1 MLSLSQHHLLLVN
14 SCKDRGASKICKKD
28 SSTEH
33 RLYDI
38 RVTATDQAGNEGE
51 ANCSVIVYSGILR
64 GWRNEVCGKF
74 AVHARTNIFF
84 AGGLTT
90 IDGGD
95 VGLSPGT
102 SITGRT
108 PQIDNGEVV
117 DNSDDFAASAV
128 TTYAAAMKVRPD
140 GKSMAIEMGGVT
152 FTPGTY
158 RSGSAINIAVGT
170 TVVLDGNFEDDPS
183 FLFQAVTTLITAAG
197 ATITLINGAK
207 AEHVVWVLGT
217 AATLGANS
225 ILEGSILA
233 GTDITFGTGSKING
247 CVIAQSAVTFAGA
260 SSIKADPGPGQT
272 LKDIAPDLRADVA
285 ASKQRFDLASLSL
298 ER

>member
-1 MLSLSQHHLLLVN
+1 
-14 SCKDRGASKICKKD
+14 
-28 SSTEH
+28 
-33 RLYDI
+33 
-38 RVTATDQAGNEGE
+38 
-51 ANCSVIVYSGILR
+51 
-64 GWRNEVCGKF
+64 
-74 AVHARTNIFF
+74 
-84 AGGLTT
+84 
-90 IDGGD
+90 
-95 VGLSPGT
+95 
-102 SITGRT
+102 
-108 PQIDNGEVV
+108 
-117 DNSDDFAASAV
+117 
-128 TTYAAAMKVRPD
+128 MKVRPD

-170 TVVLDGNFEDDPS
+170 TVVLDGNYEYEPV
-183 FLFQAVTTLITAAG
+183 FLFQAVSTLITAAG

-207 AEHVVWVLGT
+207 AEKVVWALGT

-272 LKDIAPDLRADVA
+272 LQDIAPALRADVA